1 MENIQQ
7 SEWEKKI
14 NEEKL
19 KVLKILKGLN
29 EEKMN
34 SIRLELE
41 NIKNSKK
48 NEWIEIAIY
57 AGVIGL
63 ALGWQI
69 AVLLALINRGA

>member
-1 MENIQQ
+1 
-7 SEWEKKI
+7 
-14 NEEKL
+14 
-19 KVLKILKGLN
+19 
-29 EEKMN
+29 MN